1 MIKKIAI
8 FLVQYDIIFYLCI
21 QLIDWQMKKYLQW
34 LCTILLLCGI
44 NIGHAQEKLVFTPQ
58 WTAQA
63 QFVGFYV
70 ASSMG
75 YYQEAGLD
83 VVIRHPSASKPSI
96 DYLTEGESQFIT
108 LNLVTAMN
116 FIDNGIPLVNVLQM
130 SQQNNLLIVSHTP
143 LNGKE
148 SLRGKKVGHWKSGFS
163 ELPMAMDKKFGLGI
177 QWIPFISNINL
188 YISGAIDAALAM
200 SYNEFFQLKMA
211 GQRIKKDQLLYM
223 RDIGYNVPED
233 GIYVTADF
241 YRKHKDLATKFAE
254 ATRKGWEW
262 AVANPEEAL
271 DIVMLTM
278 RQSGTP
284 GNMIAQEWMIKEIL
298 RQLADK
304 DTGKRSYKLEPKAVE
319 LANRILLESGFL
331 KKEITYHQITQQ

>member
-1 MIKKIAI
+1 MNK
-8 FLVQYDIIFYLCI
+8 Y
-21 QLIDWQMKKYLQW
+21 QLW
-34 LCTILLLCGI
+34 LCTALVLCAACVV
-44 NIGHAQEKLVFTPQ
+44 NAQQKLVFTPQ
-58 WTAQA
+58 WTAQS

-70 ASSMG
+70 ANSMG

-83 VVIRHPSASKPSI
+83 VVIRHPAASKPSI

-116 FIDNGIPLVNVLQM
+116 LIDDGIPLVNVLQM

-177 QWIPFISNINL
+177 QWVPFISNVNL

-200 SYNEFFQLKMA
+200 SYNEFFQLKTA
-211 GQRIKKDQLLYM
+211 GQRIKKEQLLYM

-233 GIYVTADF
+233 GVYVTADF
-241 YRKHKDLATKFAE
+241 YSKHKDLVTKFAE

-262 AVANPEEAL
+262 AVEHPDEAL
-271 DIVMLTM
+271 DIVMVTM
-278 RQSGTP
+278 RQSGIP
-284 GNMIAQEWMIKEIL
+284 GNMIAQEWMLKQIL
-298 RQLADK
+298 NQLADK

-319 LANRILLESGFL
+319 LANRILLESGVI
-331 KKEITYHQITQQ
+331 KKEITYHQITQL